1 MINTGTS
8 WQHYEDRDYNP
19 ICLYSATKQAFQ
31 DILKYY
37 TEATE
42 LRVLTLKLFHTYG
55 PNDRRN
61 KLFCQLRNAIKENTI
76 LNMTPGEQ
84 LIDIVYIDD
93 VIKAY
98 KIASDRLEEKK
109 GLKMEEFIVSSGKH
123 ISLKKL
129 VRTYYGIM
137 NEDEKINWG
146 GNKYRPREEMKPYT
160 NGAILPKWK
169 PQVMLEQ
176 GIRIMEGLL

>member
-1 MINTGTS
+1 
-8 WQHYEDRDYNP
+8 
-19 ICLYSATKQAFQ
+19 
-31 DILKYY
+31 
-37 TEATE
+37 
-42 LRVLTLKLFHTYG
+42 
-55 PNDRRN
+55 
-61 KLFCQLRNAIKENTI
+61 
-76 LNMTPGEQ
+76 MTPGEQ

-137 NEDEKINWG
+137 KEDEKVIWG

-160 NGAILPKWK
+160 NG
-169 PQVMLEQ
+169 VMLPGWEANIILNE
-176 GIRIMEGLL
+176 GIKIMEGLE